1 MQSFKVEVWPAN
13 PTDWEDN
20 PEWEIMISADIEGNA
35 FSQAVALFHAYCKE
49 KELEFEQFQV
59 RSGSL

>member
-1 MQSFKVEVWPAN
+1 MQSFKVEAWPTN
-13 PTDWEDN
+13 PADWKDN
-20 PEWEIMISADIEGNA
+20 PEWEMIISADIEGDA
-35 FSQAVALFHAYCKE
+35 YSQAVALFRAYCKE